1 MKLARLCLVGLASLS
16 LSLGACFSPVAP
28 GPRLSESANELNNA
42 TRFGRMD
49 IALEHVGPKE
59 REIWGKAHAGWGRSV
74 RIVDLEMAGVSLKK
88 SSEAEVMVNISWQKP
103 DQSTMLT
110 TSVLQSWRDVSGT
123 WFLISEEEKAGDTG
137 LLADAK
143 KPAGEPA
150 AASVSP
156 ALPRFQTR
164 VIYSSDE

>member
-1 MKLARLCLVGLASLS
+1 MKHAQIALLALASLA
-16 LSLGACFSPVAP
+16 LSACFSPVAP

-59 REIWGKAHAGWGRSV
+59 REIWGKAHAGWGRNV
-74 RIVDLEMAGVSLKK
+74 RIVDLEMAGMNLKK

-103 DQSTMLT
+103 DQSNVLT
-110 TSVLQSWRDVSGT
+110 TAILQSWKDVSGT
-123 WFLISEEEKAGDTG
+123 WFLVSEEEKAGDTG
-137 LLADAK
+137 LLADDK
-143 KPAGEPA
+143 KPAGEA
-150 AASVSP
+150 ATATVAPS
-156 ALPRFQTR
+156 APRFQTR